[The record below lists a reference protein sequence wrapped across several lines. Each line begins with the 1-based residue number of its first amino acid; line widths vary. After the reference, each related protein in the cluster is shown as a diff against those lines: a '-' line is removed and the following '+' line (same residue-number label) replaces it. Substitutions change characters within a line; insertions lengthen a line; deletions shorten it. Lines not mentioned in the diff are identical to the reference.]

1 MDFEVQRCTRQC
13 AKTEKPLEPGEVF
26 FSALKADGA
35 DVRRYDYSIEAWEGP
50 PDDAL
55 GWWKS
60 QMPSPNSKRT
70 HWAPNDVML
79 RLFEQLE
86 LEAHQEE
93 AHQEDMR
100 YILALL
106 MLRRR
111 VVRLDC
117 TETDEQGREILI
129 VSVSRDSTSH
139 RVTVTLP
146 SPPRTQEIQEELAK
160 LLW

>member
-1 MDFEVQRCTRQC
+1 MDFEVERCTRQC

-35 DVRRYDYSIEAWEGP
+35 DVRRYDYAVQAWEGP

-60 QMPSPNSKRT
+60 QMPSPNSNRT

-86 LEAHQEE
+86 VDAHQ
-93 AHQEDMR
+93 ADMR

-111 VVRLDC
+111 VVRLDN

-129 VSVSRDSTSH
+129 VSAARDSTSY
-139 RVTVTLP
+139 RVTATLP
-146 SPPRTQEIQEELAK
+146 SPARTQEIQEELAK